1 MLQRGILSRR
11 IDIGI
16 SWIISRISQTMIVN
30 CLSRFHM
37 RAMLPANVYEKVVKN
52 AKAGNPGLGPLDTVE
67 ADLSKAAVALEC

>member
-1 MLQRGILSRR
+1 
-11 IDIGI
+11 
-16 SWIISRISQTMIVN
+16 MIVN